1 MAGLLEILAAHG
13 GRGELPELA
22 HRLNLDVQ
30 DLLPLVEAA
39 QMLDL
44 ATVDGAHIEL
54 TNEGLSFVKGTIDNA
69 KSIFARQARTRAPL
83 VRTIC
88 TSLEAT
94 DDGSL
99 SEDFFLDLL
108 SRVFTRENARQQID
122 VAIDWGRYGELYEF
136 DADTG
141 ELKLERPTTAKPK
154 ARRRRPPDPERLRTK
169 Q

>member
-1 MAGLLEILAAHG
+1 MG
-13 GRGELPELA
+13 
-22 HRLNLDVQ
+22 VQ

-44 ATVDGAHIEL
+44 ATLNDTSIEL
-54 TNEGLSFVKGTIDNA
+54 TDERLRFVKGDIDA
-69 KSIFARQARTRAPL
+69 SKAIFARQAKARAPL

-94 DDGSL
+94 DNGTL

-108 SRVFTRENARQQID
+108 SRGFTKENARRQMD
-122 VAIDWGRYGELYEF
+122 VAIAWGGYGELYEF

-141 ELKLERPTTAKPK
+141 QLRLERPPLK
-154 ARRRRPPDPERLRTK
+154 ASRRRTPHP
-169 Q
+169 

>member
-1 MAGLLEILAAHG
+1 
-13 GRGELPELA
+13 
-22 HRLNLDVQ
+22 
-30 DLLPLVEAA
+30 
-39 QMLDL
+39 
-44 ATVDGAHIEL
+44 
-54 TNEGLSFVKGTIDNA
+54 
-69 KSIFARQARTRAPL
+69 
-83 VRTIC
+83 
-88 TSLEAT
+88 LEAT